1 MTTIFVDPDK
11 REVNLPFPFPPV
23 ECPGLEALTG
33 ADFAISKLP
42 INPVGNLDW
51 HVKNRTLFVQRKSGY
66 DVFSFDQT
74 KLEIARMAAIPMQQ
88 CFILFIGRCYP
99 DSAGKAVVNNA
110 ARPYGDSSYKTFEKL
125 QTLIEAR
132 GCKFRQIP
140 SELEL
145 PVWIEAQIEALE
157 DIAKEPERVVF
168 NHRPVSWEVETDDI
182 WQQVKEPA
190 KDTADYSLVCGVFGI
205 GPKLV
210 EAVRWVCEAHFLPL
224 NLYAYLFVLTALD
237 ENGKPLFEVDEWGD
251 KRRKDL
257 RKLIGLKS
265 TFDMPKKQRPNLA
278 YVQNLGVIGGNS
290 DNWWQGVADGLATV
304 EMLAR
309 QHGIKDANKLLFIAR
324 RAALPFG
331 LVTENEIARWL
342 GELQV
347 EDWLKQKHIDI
358 YNDFIQEKTK

>member
-11 REVNLPFPFPPV
+11 REVNLKFPFPPV

-42 INPVGNLDW
+42 ISPVGNLDW

-74 KLEIARMAAIPMQQ
+74 KLEIARMAAIPIQQ
-88 CFILFIGRCYP
+88 CFLLFIGRCYP

-110 ARPYGDSSYKTFEKL
+110 TRPYGDSTYKTFEKL

-190 KDTADYSLVCGVFGI
+190 KDTADYSLVCGVDGI
-205 GPKLV
+205 GPKLI
-210 EAVRWVCEAHFLPL
+210 EAVRWVCEEHYLPL
-224 NLYAYLFVLTALD
+224 TIYAYLFVLTALD
-237 ENGKPLFEVDEWGD
+237 DKAKPLFEVKGWGD
-251 KRRKDL
+251 KSRKEL
-257 RKLIGLKS
+257 RKIIGLGEASK
-265 TFDMPKKQRPNLA
+265 PKKGQIA
-278 YVQNLGVIGGNS
+278 YVQNLAIVGGNS

-304 EMLAR
+304 EMLAKE
-309 QHGIKDANKLLFIAR
+309 HKITDAKRLLFIAR

-347 EDWLKQKHIDI
+347 EDWLKQKHLDI
-358 YNDFIQEKTK
+358 YNDFLQEKTK